1 MRPGVL
7 HNLRHQIVGINELTG
22 SVEGWFAGES
32 AAYGTFRYG
41 IGSLPDQW
49 LIERPYH
56 GCARRRQSSVRNLW
70 NREGTSCETITEQHR
85 DAPKGPQCVLN
96 GRGRAGKIGGI
107 PNGLGIG

>member
-70 NREGTSCETITEQHR
+70 SRMECAVPRS
-85 DAPKGPQCVLN
+85 
-96 GRGRAGKIGGI
+96 
-107 PNGLGIG
+107 PNGIEMRRRDRSAS